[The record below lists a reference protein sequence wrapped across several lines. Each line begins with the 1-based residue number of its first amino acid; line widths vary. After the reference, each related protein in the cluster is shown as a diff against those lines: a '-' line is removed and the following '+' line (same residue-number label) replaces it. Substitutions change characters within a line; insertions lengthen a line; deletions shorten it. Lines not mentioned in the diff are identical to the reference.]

1 MRFFLLIFLMAW
13 NVESAL
19 EYSPGSK
26 NASLYFISP
35 KHQEIINGEVSIKFG
50 LRNFGVSPAGVEVP
64 GTGHHHLI
72 IDAELPPVNQ
82 PIRSDKNHVHF
93 GKGQTE
99 VQLKLEPGSH
109 TLQLLLGDHRHIPHN
124 PAIASEQ
131 ITILVR

>member
-1 MRFFLLIFLMAW
+1 MRFLILIFLVTF
-13 NVESAL
+13 NVEGAL
-19 EYSPGSK
+19 EYSQGSS

-35 KHQEIINGEVSIKFG
+35 KHQDIVDGEVTIQFG
-50 LRNFGVSPAGVEVP
+50 LRNFGVSPAGVEVA

-72 IDAELPPVNQ
+72 IDAELPPANQ
-82 PIRSDKNHVHF
+82 PIKSDKNHVHF

-109 TLQLLLGDHRHIPHN
+109 TLQLLLGDHRHLPHD
-124 PAIASEQ
+124 PVIVSEQ